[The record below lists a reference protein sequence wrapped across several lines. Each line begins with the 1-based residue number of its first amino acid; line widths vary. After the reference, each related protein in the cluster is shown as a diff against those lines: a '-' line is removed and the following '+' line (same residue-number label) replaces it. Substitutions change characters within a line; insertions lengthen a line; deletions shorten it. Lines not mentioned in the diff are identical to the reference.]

1 MGFVA
6 ADLDDT
12 AFQRFNATSS
22 VQSAVWLAALA
33 KSRQTRPEAL
43 RILKH
48 MGKIGIELV
57 KW

>member
-1 MGFVA
+1 MA

-22 VQSAVWLAALA
+22 VQSAVWLEALA
-33 KSRQTRPEAL
+33 KSRQTRPEAG